1 MTEGSGAVRRRM
13 SKAERRAQL
22 LDSARDLIRD
32 AGTGEFTLARLADRA
47 GVTKPLVYDHFGDR
61 SGVFAELY
69 REFEERQR
77 AALAAALERAERSL
91 ESVAHLIA
99 DAYIACS
106 LAEGRELADVIAALT
121 ESDELSEVRLE
132 AESAYLAMCRA
143 ALEPYVGS
151 VGTAA
156 LQAVVGAGEALAR
169 AALTDRIPE
178 ADARAT
184 LERVIVAVAAASA
197 DSAAGR

>member
-1 MTEGSGAVRRRM
+1 MAEGSGATRRRL

-47 GVTKPLVYDHFGDR
+47 GVTKPLVYGHFGDR

-77 AALAAALERAERSL
+77 ETLAVALEQADQSL
-91 ESVAHLIA
+91 EKVAHLIA
-99 DAYIACS
+99 DAYIVCS
-106 LAEGRELADVIAALT
+106 LAEGRELADVVAALT
-121 ESDELSEVRLE
+121 ESDELSGVRLE
-132 AESAYLAMCRA
+132 AERAYLAMCRV
-143 ALEPYVGS
+143 ALESHVGS
-151 VGTAA
+151 VDTAA
-156 LQAVVGAGEALAR
+156 LQAIVGAGEALAR

-178 ADARAT
+178 AAARVT
-184 LERVIVAVAAASA
+184 LERVIIAVAAAPA
-197 DSAAGR
+197 DSTAAG

>member
-1 MTEGSGAVRRRM
+1 MAERSGATRRRL
-13 SKAERRAQL
+13 SRAERRVQL
-22 LDSARDLIRD
+22 LDAARDLIRD

-77 AALAAALERAERSL
+77 DTLAVALEQADRSL
-91 ESVAHLIA
+91 ENVAHLIA
-99 DAYIACS
+99 EAYIACS

-121 ESDELSEVRLE
+121 ESNELSEVRLE
-132 AESAYLAMCRA
+132 AESAYLAMCRV
-143 ALEPYVGS
+143 ALEPHVGA

-156 LQAVVGAGEALAR
+156 LQAIVGAGEALAR
-169 AALTDRIPE
+169 AALTGRIPE
-178 ADARAT
+178 AASRAT
-184 LERVIVAVAAASA
+184 LERVIIAVAAAPA
-197 DSAAGR
+197 DSAAAR